1 MSTMLPFTIETYGP
15 DGEPKSVFMY
25 EWPSLDACTREARQ
39 SHRQEGAQT
48 TVVWVD
54 FDGEN
59 VVFNTAEGRYKPRY
73 IRQTGRAGVHVTH
86 PEDPYRWVSVAG
98 PAELTHEGADEH
110 IDKLAKKYLG
120 ADSYPYRREGEQR
133 VIVRIKPEHVN
144 SSGLDGH

>member
-1 MSTMLPFTIETYGP
+1 LAKLTPEEAQLFLEPNYAVAPTVRG
-15 DGEPKSVFMY
+15 DGCP
-25 EWPSLDACTREARQ
+25 
-39 SHRQEGAQT
+39 QT

-73 IRQTGRAGVHVTH
+73 IRQNGRAGVHVTH

-120 ADSYPYRREGEQR
+120 ADSYPYRRKGEQR

>member
-1 MSTMLPFTIETYGP
+1 LTKLTPEEAQLFLEPNYAVASTVRG
-15 DGEPKSVFMY
+15 DGCP
-25 EWPSLDACTREARQ
+25 
-39 SHRQEGAQT
+39 QT

-54 FDGEN
+54 YDGEN

-73 IRQTGRAGVHVTH
+73 IRENGRAGVHVTH

>member
-1 MSTMLPFTIETYGP
+1 MAKLKTEEAQLFLEPNYAVASTVRA
-15 DGEPKSVFMY
+15 DGCP
-25 EWPSLDACTREARQ
+25 
-39 SHRQEGAQT
+39 QT

-54 FDGEN
+54 YDGEN
-59 VVFNTAEGRYKPRY
+59 VVFNTAEGRYKPQY

-86 PEDPYRWVSVAG
+86 SDDPYKWVSVAG

-120 ADSYPYRREGEQR
+120 ADSYPFRKEGEQR

-144 SSGLDGH
+144 SYGLS